1 MRGVVADW
9 TVFVG
14 IRSRPVKVDVGDD
27 DIGYSCLAG
36 SENVPW
42 TRTTTIPYSSGYI
55 PGHSRSSLHEALFL
69 VVKRV
74 LTLYG

>member
-36 SENVPW
+36 NLTVSQLI
-42 TRTTTIPYSSGYI
+42 TLDGT
-55 PGHSRSSLHEALFL
+55 
-69 VVKRV
+69 VVV
-74 LTLYG
+74 V